1 MANSGPNSN
10 GSQFFLTTER
20 TEWLDNKH
28 VVFGQVVSGMDVIRK
43 MEVTI
48 ISTSSYKTALKF
60 CNIFTFLAS
69 ICSGD

>member
-1 MANSGPNSN
+1 MTFYLFTGPGILSMANSGPNSN

-43 MEVTI
+43 MEASKI
-48 ISTSSYKTALKF
+48 ILYTL
-60 CNIFTFLAS
+60 
-69 ICSGD
+69 

>member
-28 VVFGQVVSGMDVIRK
+28 VVFGQVISGLNVIRK
-43 MEVTI
+43 MEVSDDHKHMTHH
-48 ISTSSYKTALKF
+48 
-60 CNIFTFLAS
+60 LATQ
-69 ICSGD
+69 